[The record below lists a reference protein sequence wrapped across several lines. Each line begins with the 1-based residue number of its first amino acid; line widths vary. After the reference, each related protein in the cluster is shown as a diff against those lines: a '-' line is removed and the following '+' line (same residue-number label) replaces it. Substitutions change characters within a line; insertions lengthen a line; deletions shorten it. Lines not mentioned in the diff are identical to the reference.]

1 MSRWDNLTVKLSHW
15 RPKYHDVGKIQPC
28 PESYPRVHRYH
39 ASFVGSHSP
48 THMHK
53 NKKKLKLSKSGT
65 MLINSFYH
73 SFHPHPKSK
82 VNATEGLDFN
92 VCNMFLCPYTT
103 VHRCR
108 EFPTYGVCVHL
119 CVPGSV
125 SVCVWECAYVH
136 VWVLVCVYACVG
148 DCVCM
153 YVLMCV

>member
-1 MSRWDNLTVKLSHW
+1 
-15 RPKYHDVGKIQPC
+15 
-28 PESYPRVHRYH
+28 
-39 ASFVGSHSP
+39 
-48 THMHK
+48 
-53 NKKKLKLSKSGT
+53 

-92 VCNMFLCPYTT
+92 VCNMFLCTYTT

-125 SVCVWECAYVH
+125 SVCAWECAYVH